1 MAQALQ
7 ERRVKD
13 DLTYAARQGLV
24 YHLWWHPHN
33 FGTNLEKNVGMLRR
47 ILDDFQD
54 LRERY
59 GMQSK
64 NMAESTINNFEFQ
77 DHVVTEE
84 DRFARPRG

>member
-1 MAQALQ
+1 MN
-7 ERRVKD
+7 

-33 FGTNLEKNVGMLRR
+33 FGKHLEENMGMLRR
-47 ILDDFQD
+47 ILDRFHG

-64 NMAESTINNFEFQ
+64 NMAETTLHISGFHE
-77 DHVVTEE
+77 HAVSEE
-84 DRFARPRG
+84 NTAIVG